1 MSSRIKRQIKRLPQ
15 IILCV
20 LITVS
25 MHACKQPGKAPA
37 NKKDTVAKTQTNTET
52 TPTPNTVTDTTG
64 IDECPRGVSE
74 PVVKKSVFPDAHF
87 ALQTDN
93 TTGIETLT
101 LKGGDKLILTQSGCE
116 YYRLNFRFETSRF
129 AADTANIAY
138 WGNTALT
145 LMREVSSG
153 LDVPLEIDT
162 ALNRLSARLNKDKLK
177 ADNKLTLGE
186 EIDFGGPDPRQY
198 LIIERVTRL
207 ADQRYAVEVSLSYG
221 PI

>member
-1 MSSRIKRQIKRLPQ
+1 MSFLIKRHITRLPQ
-15 IILCV
+15 IIMCV
-20 LITVS
+20 LIAVS
-25 MHACKQPGKAPA
+25 LHACKQPDKTPA
-37 NKKDTVAKTQTNTET
+37 NKKDTVTKTQTKTVT
-52 TPTPNTVTDTTG
+52 TPTPKAITDTTG
-64 IDECPRGVSE
+64 MDECPRGVAE
-74 PVVKKSVFPDAHF
+74 PVVKKDVFPDAHF
-87 ALQTDN
+87 ALQPDKR
-93 TTGIETLT
+93 TGIETLT

-129 AADTANIAY
+129 AADTGNVAY
-138 WGNTALT
+138 WGNAALS
-145 LMREVSSG
+145 LMRQVVSG

-162 ALNRLSARLNKDKLK
+162 ALSKLSARLDRDKSHYEE
-177 ADNKLTLGE
+177 KLALGE